1 MILLSYPLHL
11 LLCSKFSWL
20 NLQLPLDQ
28 LPTPDPTIRT
38 IPTIPTIGPL
48 RSSLPS
54 RSSSHTTHPFKL
66 LAIQSWKPSLL
77 RNSWITLGAQT
88 FQPCQRTLGGLP
100 HSNPVHP
107 PLHQIPSALFL
118 TSCNILAPWACQEL
132 IEVCPPPGFAGLFCW
147 LLSYLLRCLLHCHF
161 LAEAFP
167 SILSLQ
173 QWPHQSSLF
182 LSLIDWLHST
192 EKTNS
197 RNSHSANILTP

>member
-1 MILLSYPLHL
+1 MILLSYPFHL

-88 FQPCQRTLGGLP
+88 LQPCQRTLGGLP

-132 IEVCPPPGFAGLFCW
+132 IEVCPPPGFAGLFCCCSLTYSGACSIATSW
-147 LLSYLLRCLLHCHF
+147 LRPSPASSFYNSGLISRPSS
-161 LAEAFP
+161 FP
-167 SILSLQ
+167 
-173 QWPHQSSLF
+173 
-182 LSLIDWLHST
+182 
-192 EKTNS
+192 
-197 RNSHSANILTP
+197 